1 MPIPTPAANNIQ
13 TQDINPNSGTEFFPP
28 SLIFP
33 KGEIIRKKMIN
44 VKADIESEKRVPNQT
59 TTKFLVLESS
69 SLDISGKINTSAE
82 KITTKPELMENT
94 GRFISSPRN
103 WVLALPF
110 LSDIEVLGVFNF
122 LSV

>member
-13 TQDINPNSGTEFFPP
+13 TQEINPNSGIELFPP

-33 KGEIIRKKMIN
+33 NGEIIKKKMIN
-44 VKADIESEKRVPNQT
+44 VKADMETENKEPNQT
-59 TTKFLVLESS
+59 TTKFLVLESN
-69 SLDISGKINTSAE
+69 SLDISGKINTRAE

-103 WVLALPF
+103 WVLPL
-110 LSDIEVLGVFNF
+110 LSPSDVEVLCTFS
-122 LSV
+122 LI

>member
-33 KGEIIRKKMIN
+33 NGEIIKKKMIS
-44 VKADIESEKRVPNQT
+44 VKADIETENKEPNQT
-59 TTKFLVLESS
+59 TTKFLVLESN
-69 SLDISGKINTSAE
+69 SLDISGKINTRAE

-103 WVLALPF
+103 WVFALLSP
-110 LSDIEVLGVFNF
+110 SDIKVLCAFS
-122 LSV
+122 LI

>member
-13 TQDINPNSGTEFFPP
+13 TQEINPNSGIELFPP

-33 KGEIIRKKMIN
+33 NGEIIKKKMIN
-44 VKADIESEKRVPNQT
+44 VKADIETENKEPNQT
-59 TTKFLVLESS
+59 TTKFLVSESN
-69 SLDISGKINTSAE
+69 SLDISGKINTRAE

-103 WVLALPF
+103 WVLALLSP
-110 LSDIEVLGVFNF
+110 SDIEVICTFSF
-122 LSV
+122 I